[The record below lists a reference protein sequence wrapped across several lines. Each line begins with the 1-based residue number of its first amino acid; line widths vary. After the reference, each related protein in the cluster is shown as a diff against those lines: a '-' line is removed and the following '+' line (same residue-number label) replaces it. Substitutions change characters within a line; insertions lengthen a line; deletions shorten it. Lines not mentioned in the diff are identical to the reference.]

1 MTIFNT
7 EEFQKRFTERA
18 NAVRKRAIPPVG
30 GDELNAFIKQ
40 AEVDLIDFSIIADA
54 DIEVTNDELIL
65 KIKLD
70 N

>member
-1 MTIFNT
+1 M
-7 EEFQKRFTERA
+7 
-18 NAVRKRAIPPVG
+18 PPVG
-30 GDELNAFIKQ
+30 GDERNAFIKQ

>member
-1 MTIFNT
+1 MCI
-7 EEFQKRFTERA
+7 RDR
-18 NAVRKRAIPPVG
+18 R
-30 GDELNAFIKQ
+30 NAFIKQ